1 MFNSVRVNCVSRKS
15 YFRFIFTTSKKQWRP
30 QCLPTSVVDRG
41 HTMCTMYSSYWSA
54 WGSLIRRPMHLLVNQ
69 KPTSYRNLMTLMD
82 MNPLLFPIF
91 LHATSICICQ
101 WGGSCR
107 ERIPN
112 ESIQSPTAPVSKMS
126 ACCNRL
132 TTLLLL
138 SVCWTYN
145 IISPSFYS
153 STTLLW
159 IATDGCV
166 EL

>member
-1 MFNSVRVNCVSRKS
+1 MFNSVAQLCLKKVVFPFHFHHIKRTMK
-15 YFRFIFTTSKKQWRP
+15 TSMPANERRRP
-30 QCLPTSVVDRG
+30 RPHNVYNVFFLL
-41 HTMCTMYSSYWSA
+41 SA
-54 WGSLIRRPMHLLVNQ
+54 WGLIQRPMHLLVNQ

-153 STTLLW
+153 ITTLLW

>member
-1 MFNSVRVNCVSRKS
+1 MPANERRRPRPHNVYNVFFLLERLRLIDTTTDASSSESETNQLQKS
-15 YFRFIFTTSKKQWRP
+15 YD
-30 QCLPTSVVDRG
+30 L
-41 HTMCTMYSSYWSA
+41 
-54 WGSLIRRPMHLLVNQ
+54 
-69 KPTSYRNLMTLMD
+69 D

-138 SVCWTYN
+138 SVC
-145 IISPSFYS
+145 
-153 STTLLW
+153 
-159 IATDGCV
+159 
-166 EL
+166 